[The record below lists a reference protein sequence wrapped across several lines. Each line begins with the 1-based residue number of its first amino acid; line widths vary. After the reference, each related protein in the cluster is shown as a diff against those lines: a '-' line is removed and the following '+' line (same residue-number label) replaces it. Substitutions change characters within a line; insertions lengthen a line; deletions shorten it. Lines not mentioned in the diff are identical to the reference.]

1 MAKTIMTKYIKR
13 IELEK
18 KLILNEVLKFSN
30 LVGDKHKLHRD
41 IKYIKT
47 KKFKNIIC
55 QGLFIASICS
65 SFVKLIFNHKG
76 IIVKQNFNYRNPIY
90 IDEKFRI
97 SAKSDIYDSRFKLYK
112 IYFKVSLNKKIKCD
126 GEIMVK
132 LI

>member
-1 MAKTIMTKYIKR
+1 MAKYIKR

-18 KLILNEVLKFSN
+18 KLILDEVLKFSN

-41 IKYIKT
+41 IKYTKT

-65 SFVKLIFNHKG
+65 SFVKLIFNHKA

-90 IDEKFRI
+90 IEEKFRI
-97 SAKSDIYDSRFKLYK
+97 SAKSEIYDSRFKLYK